1 MRRYRVL
8 GRYRRTVSEVP
19 SLKRLIRVRDRDD
32 APIAFGQTLGALC
45 PDVIFYHLEDQA
57 GDRYWAK
64 RWLNARQRLV
74 APTWQ
79 IEAFLGTLGRDDLC
93 LAVELSDDF
102 GFIYRFDEEMFAAGP
117 VIHQVDIGR
126 YFEAHERVLIDR
138 FSSVLVGWPGL
149 PWVTV
154 GALTDFQVARTS
166 RGLVFLDFEPSRPY
180 AAALAGVLIP

>member
-8 GRYRRTVSEVP
+8 GLYRRTVSEVP
-19 SLKRLIRVRDRDD
+19 SLKRLVRVKDPDD
-32 APIAFGQTLGALC
+32 APIAFGEALGALC

-57 GDRYWAK
+57 GGWYWAK
-64 RWLNARQRLV
+64 RWLNARERLV

-79 IEAFLGTLGRDDLC
+79 IEAFLATLGRDDLC
-93 LAVELSDDF
+93 LAVELSADF
-102 GFIYRFDEEMFAAGP
+102 GFIYRFDEEVFAASS

-126 YFEAHERVLIDR
+126 YFEACERAVIEG
-138 FSSVLVGWPGL
+138 FSSVLVGWPSL
-149 PWVTV
+149 PWVKV
-154 GALTDFQVARTS
+154 GILTDFQVARTS